1 MRIESSVTA
10 ISWIPSEAVQG
21 LPKIPFSVGVAHYDI
36 PPPDKLVDMDTMH
49 KADLFREAN
58 ELKAWVVVEDGKIVD
73 HAHTGRGRIGVT
85 RITLGPKSITV
96 PAVAMPTQQQI
107 EVGDGWVKF
116 TQTAGGRTGAPA
128 PRRVSGK
135 PYFQWSSAIAWTTL
149 ELIVNADGTSKREL
163 TGASSFPRHWIYD
176 DNGNLIEKSGVIDFE
191 KWYREAH
198 EQNTPWG
205 ASDSPALVST
215 VESELERALSRELMQ
230 EGGRT
235 EQIAEGETLVEQG
248 EKGDELFLVL
258 DGLLEVEVDGTVVAE
273 LGPGAIV
280 GERAVLEEG
289 VRTATLRAKSPA
301 RIMRVA
307 GDRVEPADL
316 AELAVGRRR
325 EQR

>member
-85 RITLGPKSITV
+85 RIKLGPKSITV

-301 RIMRVA
+301 RIVRVA